1 MKKKLILFFA
11 FLFSCAMLSATT
23 IVYAAESDK
32 ETSDVFQL
40 VIYVDDSLNDNQKK
54 IDLSGIKVDVYE
66 SELTD
71 FDREFNK

>member
-11 FLFSCAMLSATT
+11 FLFSCVMLSATT

-40 VIYVDDSLNDNQKK
+40 VIYVDDSH
-54 IDLSGIKVDVYE
+54 
-66 SELTD
+66 
-71 FDREFNK
+71 